1 MADVFVPLNSFKS
14 VLTTLTG
21 EEDVVY
27 TTPSGVSTI
36 VLSAQ
41 ITNVDNQ
48 TQPVTIKMT
57 SNRELPVPQTGSINH
72 TGSFSSASALIEL
85 NQTFIEK
92 EAAAYINFQNNLQ
105 EIPFEFTSSIY
116 EGYVNTALD
125 GIKRDLVNG
134 GTLGTQKAA
143 QSFYNKNGVY
153 VIPTEGYEFTSSFQ
167 VLDYAN
173 TLLQQILK
181 NENITGSSSVL
192 RFYQDIVT
200 QSFDE
205 SIVVESGSIQLV
217 SDLLTVIS
225 DNISNPVRVI
235 QKPIDLIKNVEIPAQ
250 DSLSPIVAG
259 KLVLEEEFSLI
270 ISGSKDT
277 TVILSILES
286 ANE

>member
-27 TTPSGVSTI
+27 TTPTGVSTI

-48 TQPVTIKMT
+48 IQPITIKMT
-57 SNRELPVPQTGSINH
+57 SNRDLPVPQTGSVNH
-72 TGSFSSASALIEL
+72 TGSFTSASALIRANE
-85 NQTFIEK
+85 TFLEK
-92 EAAAYINFQNNLQ
+92 ETAAYINFQNNLQ
-105 EIPFEFTSSIY
+105 EIPFEFTSSVY
-116 EGYVNTALD
+116 EGYVSDALD
-125 GIKRDLVNG
+125 GVIRDLENG

-143 QSFYNKNGVY
+143 LSFFNKNGIY
-153 VIPTEGYEFTSSFQ
+153 TIPTVGYEFTSSYQ
-167 VLDYAN
+167 SIDYAN
-173 TLLQQILK
+173 TLLQQVLQ

-192 RFYQDIVT
+192 RFYQDTVT
-200 QSFDE
+200 QSIDE
-205 SIVVESGSIQLV
+205 SIVAESGSLGLV
-217 SDLLTVIS
+217 SDLLTIIS
-225 DNISNPVRVI
+225 STIENPTRVT
-235 QKPIDLIKNVEIPAQ
+235 QKPIELIKNVEIPAG
-250 DSLSPIVAG
+250 DSLSPVVAG

-270 ISGSKDT
+270 VSGAKDT